1 MNSERRLA
9 PPDAPTRSA
18 PVPVDPV
25 RPFPWAAG
33 CLLLA
38 CLAISR
44 PVDAQSWG
52 LGLPAASGR
61 ATSPASM
68 WTGVDPG
75 LHGLPGYGPAVSWTA
90 PGHAFGQ
97 RYRPRGWGSR
107 AARFPAPW
115 PRCRHIMWGTLHTLQ
130 GRIHRCL
137 PPWSYGLH
145 GSRPAFAW
153 ARYPLALPYGGH
165 AYLGYGV
172 QTGRW
177 SSGLHL
183 SFGRPFGYGWV
194 GGRAHAAAGYG
205 HYARYGYVP
214 RGVRPVVY
222 VAAGLRPVSRGRPRA
237 RRAAAAA
244 RIGSGG
250 WVSRARPRRD
260 PGSRST
266 PARAATARTGPQGR
280 ASQAQQPARRAL
292 SRSGPIAT
300 PRTQTG
306 SDVRRAA
313 PRAPVTPQ
321 REAGRAA
328 TSRPAAP
335 PRSTRD
341 PGSRSTPA
349 HAATTRTGSQDP
361 ASQAQQPARRALS
374 RSGPVTTP
382 RTQTGSDARR
392 AAPRARV
399 TPQREAGRAANAPRA
414 PRAATSRPAAPPRP
428 TRPAP
433 QARST
438 APSRASAPPPSTR
451 ASGRAE
457 GRSPAAPSRPRP
469 VLGRSGPRSATPSR
483 GASAPNPGRRTTR

>member
-44 PVDAQSWG
+44 PVDAQSLG
-52 LGLPAASGR
+52 LGLPAESGR

-306 SDVRRAA
+306 SDARRAA
-313 PRAPVTPQ
+313 PRAPVT
-321 REAGRAA
+321 R
-328 TSRPAAP
+328 
-335 PRSTRD
+335 
-341 PGSRSTPA
+341 
-349 HAATTRTGSQDP
+349 
-361 ASQAQQPARRALS
+361 
-374 RSGPVTTP
+374 
-382 RTQTGSDARR
+382 
-392 AAPRARV
+392 
-399 TPQREAGRAANAPRA
+399 QREAGRAANAPRA